1 MALGDQRFSI
11 SKGPYHVYKYIT
23 LSVKR
28 QLFYGTKPVRYQGTE
43 AAIARRFNRLD
54 IERVIDLFCRLEY
67 Y

>member
-23 LSVKR
+23 LS
-28 QLFYGTKPVRYQGTE
+28 LFYGTKPVRYQGTE